1 MGKMAE
7 IDYENQQ
14 KDKDGT
20 EGVVDL
26 EKKMK
31 PVKKGKTSKPKK
43 KENDTDYI
51 IGLIDNVNESI
62 KAISER
68 IDTLSERIDLT
79 GTRGDNFSKG
89 MDNMKNLL
97 DRVADRMGLK

>member
-43 KENDTDYI
+43 KENDIDYV
-51 IGLIDNVNESI
+51 IGLIDSANETLKSL
-62 KAISER
+62 SER
-68 IDTLSERIDLT
+68 IDTLSERIDLC
-79 GTRGDNFSKG
+79 GTRGDNLSKG